1 MLLELFE
8 IISDLFTLVVNVCVC
23 VSVCVCIYIYISGTL
38 YVTAYIPVKYLFIV
52 QYTELLEGQNHL
64 SYFSCRPQKRKV
76 SSKVS
81 GFHCVECR
89 LWCHRLW
96 HHVVW

>member
-52 QYTELLEGQNHL
+52 QYAELLEGQNHL
-64 SYFSCRPQKRKV
+64 LYFSCRPQK
-76 SSKVS
+76 
-81 GFHCVECR
+81 
-89 LWCHRLW
+89 
-96 HHVVW
+96 